1 MLRHG
6 IKKNTENLCCHGY
19 TPILF
24 LSISGQKYPNFND
37 FSNEKMR
44 NCREPQIM
52 GVGFHPKQTSQLE
65 SNILCLAITQFRGV
79 SVARFIP
86 CCHVQMSHFPE
97 GKKSE
102 KSLSTLGFYIFLSGE
117 LIFFILCIYH
127 KEIMSFVFIEKK
139 NFGALWSL
147 RIT

>member
-1 MLRHG
+1 
-6 IKKNTENLCCHGY
+6 
-19 TPILF
+19 
-24 LSISGQKYPNFND
+24 
-37 FSNEKMR
+37 
-44 NCREPQIM
+44 M

-139 NFGALWSL
+139 TLGLCGVYVSHDLQVMLYDSRKTRCTVYFL
-147 RIT
+147 TK